1 MRTSRFRAF
10 QPCDAVLTRCTG
22 QTTLARTMQ
31 PLSVAQLIPVLQ
43 TAVSPTILIS
53 GVGLLLLTMT
63 NRLARTI
70 DRTRITARELSAANE
85 EDRLR
90 VVEQLHILWRRARL
104 IRLSIALAST
114 SALFAAILI
123 IVLFVTAL
131 LQAGSAWLIC
141 GLFIMCLGSLIGSLV
156 VFIHDINQA
165 LAALKFE
172 LSGTGVDEA

>member
-1 MRTSRFRAF
+1 
-10 QPCDAVLTRCTG
+10 
-22 QTTLARTMQ
+22 MQ
-31 PLSVAQLIPVLQ
+31 ALSVAQLIPVLQ
-43 TAVSPTILIS
+43 TAIGPTILIS

-70 DRTRITARELSAANE
+70 DRTRTLVREVPGACEPDHAKHAGQ
-85 EDRLR
+85 LR
-90 VVEQLHILWRRARL
+90 ILWRRARL
-104 IRLSIALAST
+104 IRLSIALASL

-131 LQAGSAWLIC
+131 LQMENVWLIC
-141 GLFIMCLGSLIGSLV
+141 ALFIICLLCLIGSLI

-172 LSGTGVDEA
+172 LSGKDIGDD